1 MRAGCRGRGWRQD
14 RWGSRAVARRQDRGP
29 LPCGR
34 GSGGVTRR
42 PPRRGGGRESRA
54 SGQPRRGPEVL
65 RRVLR
70 PAVRV
75 GRPMSRAASLDSP
88 VEAPPDR
95 AATRVPA
102 VRLDNAEVWEAIH
115 DRLRELVLRGRFVL
129 GPEVEEFE
137 RLAALTFGCSW
148 AVGVSSGTAALV
160 LALRAAPLRPGA
172 RVAIPANT
180 FFATF
185 EAVLL
190 AGHVPVVV
198 DHDERFG
205 ISLDELERLAVEAVV
220 PVHLYGLPADMAGL
234 GTLAEDRGWWVI
246 EDCAQA
252 HGASVA
258 DRPVGS
264 LGAAG
269 AVSASPTKNV
279 GAWGDAG

>member
-1 MRAGCRGRGWRQD
+1 MRAGRRGRGWRQD
-14 RWGSRAVARRQDRGP
+14 RWGSRAVARCKDRGP
-29 LPCGR
+29 LARGR
-34 GSGGVTRR
+34 GSGGVTGR
-42 PPRRGGGRESRA
+42 PPRRGGGREPRA
-54 SGQPRRGPEVL
+54 SDQPRRGPEVL
-65 RRVLR
+65 RRILR

-75 GRPMSRAASLDSP
+75 GRPMSRAPSLESS
-88 VEAPPDR
+88 VEAPPDP

-102 VRLDNAEVWEAIH
+102 VRLDNTEVWEAIH

-190 AGHVPVVV
+190 AGPQ
-198 DHDERFG
+198 RRR
-205 ISLDELERLAVEAVV
+205 S
-220 PVHLYGLPADMAGL
+220 
-234 GTLAEDRGWWVI
+234 
-246 EDCAQA
+246 
-252 HGASVA
+252 
-258 DRPVGS
+258 
-264 LGAAG
+264 
-269 AVSASPTKNV
+269 
-279 GAWGDAG
+279 